1 MRTLAIIPAR
11 GGSKGIPGKNIME
24 FGGKPLVAWSIE
36 QAERSCLITDWLIS
50 TDCPNV
56 KSAADNMGFS
66 VFGRPPEISGDN
78 SNVNEAIAH
87 SLENARFD
95 VFDREEYLPDL
106 VVMLNPTSPCRQP
119 DDIDNAIRT
128 LIDGNFDSVFSA
140 CEVKGFTWQDGKPLN
155 YDPLNRPMRQ
165 DLESPVLEE
174 NGSIYVFRRE
184 LFERTGNYL
193 GGKIGT
199 YMMHRLDSFQIDE
212 PGDIEVM
219 EHMLRIRQG
228 EYVNT

>member
-36 QAERSCLITDWLIS
+36 QADSSSLVDDYIVS
-50 TDCPNV
+50 TNCDDIGDVANRWGSFV
-56 KSAADNMGFS
+56 TR
-66 VFGRPPEISGDN
+66 RPIAISGDK
-78 SNVNEAIAH
+78 SDVRYTLRHAI
-87 SLENARFD
+87 ETQKTI
-95 VFDREEYLPDL
+95 VPPDIVL
-106 VVMLNPTSPCRQP
+106 MLNPTSPCRQP

-165 DLESPVLEE
+165 DLESLALEE

-193 GGKIGT
+193 GGRIGT

-228 EYVNT
+228 EYVA